1 MLSPWYRRLMND
13 PTDDS
18 EFVEKLRTLWCCTV
32 AVELADE
39 HELPKGSSMAVNEEG
54 EAFADT

>member
-1 MLSPWYRRLMND
+1 MND

-39 HELPKGSSMAVNEEG
+39 HELPNMSSMTVNEEG
-54 EAFADT
+54 EALADT